1 MGYSNY
7 YQVSS
12 LRSGVTNYRDYA
24 KQLHAISRPTLPSVL
39 RTWVDFNYNMCLS
52 KISGGTVK
60 VLTAFVATGTTTNL
74 TPVALQVGGYNMV
87 LSKNKACLFTARVL
101 GVLSTTNVVYAKEI
115 RGVINIGATNNTTVM
130 LAPTVDTTILDMG
143 NNYTALATAD
153 ITNGALTITV
163 TGSPSLSMR
172 WCASVELLE
181 L

>member
-1 MGYSNY
+1 M
-7 YQVSS
+7 
-12 LRSGVTNYRDYA
+12 
-24 KQLHAISRPTLPSVL
+24 
-39 RTWVDFNYNMCLS
+39 
-52 KISGGTVK
+52 
-60 VLTAFVATGTTTNL
+60 
-74 TPVALQVGGYNMV
+74 
-87 LSKNKACLFTARVL
+87 
-101 GVLSTTNVVYAKEI
+101 VYAKEI